1 MKDDKYVEEKAKEL
15 YNKYAW
21 AVKGSLQG
29 NVHQDCKDFIRT
41 IIEECKPKVSRE
53 YIVRW
58 ANFWNDDFYGKGIAH
73 TQAHVKEM
81 MRDLGVEADE

>member
-41 IIEECKPKVSRE
+41 IIEECKPKVSRIE
-53 YIVRW
+53 LSYLAPDILDSITTSRVVGLIEI
-58 ANFWNDDFYGKGIAH
+58 FLKSKGVVI
-73 TQAHVKEM
+73 
-81 MRDLGVEADE
+81 DE